1 MAEYM
6 NGCRKQDVKIIHK
19 RKHLKKSC
27 NDKEFLCIKRYCLTE
42 LKKKM
47 ASHRF
52 KGEWCRMYLEQ
63 RTHSVGIKKTFKLL
77 REKKSICKKKKKA
90 EDLAHTS

>member
-1 MAEYM
+1 MAEDM

-42 LKKKM
+42 LKKKKWQ
-47 ASHRF
+47 ATDLKESGAGCIWN
-52 KGEWCRMYLEQ
+52 KGLIQWE
-63 RTHSVGIKKTFKLL
+63 
-77 REKKSICKKKKKA
+77 
-90 EDLAHTS
+90 